1 MTHNNICKYIRT
13 ATNDEKAVEAQRVLL
28 NEFAAE
34 LSDGD
39 TSTTLMEFVDKGYSG
54 TSTERPAL
62 SDLMQ
67 YASSGKVD
75 VVLVTEPTR
84 FERNVDVLKQ
94 KLQYFEDFGVMVEFT
109 NTSVILEEEGLDEN
123 NELITAITKAMREQD
138 SKARSK
144 RIKEG
149 IKRKKQE

>member
-1 MTHNNICKYIRT
+1 MTNNNICKYIRT
-13 ATNDEKAVEAQRVLL
+13 ATNDEKAVEAQRVQL

-62 SDLMQ
+62 SNLMH
-67 YASSGKVD
+67 YASAGKVD
-75 VVLVTEPTR
+75 VLLMTDSSR
-84 FERNVDVLKQ
+84 LSRNFSEANQLIEN
-94 KLQYFEDFGVMVEFT
+94 LLELGVMIEFT
-109 NTSVILEEEGLDEN
+109 NTSTILEEDGEDEQPKFIQRVL
-123 NELITAITKAMREQD
+123 EAIKEED
-138 SKARSK
+138 IVLHSK